1 MLELLHFLDS
11 ILPIFVILTFA
22 KATYE
27 YIKGQKWKKSEF
39 LSKEIKDFF
48 DDEDIKLV
56 CSLLDWNS
64 RKVKIDDKVILVT
77 DELLI
82 SSLKT
87 HNIKS
92 QFTKDEACIRDL
104 FDNFFDKMSYF
115 NIHIKNSLIDEKE
128 VLNYLTYYV
137 DILHTPGRK
146 PIELVKIFEKYIEYY
161 DYSNMIELVN
171 RHKKYKRT

>member
-1 MLELLHFLDS
+1 
-11 ILPIFVILTFA
+11 
-22 KATYE
+22 
-27 YIKGQKWKKSEF
+27 
-39 LSKEIKDFF
+39 
-48 DDEDIKLV
+48 
-56 CSLLDWNS
+56 
-64 RKVKIDDKVILVT
+64 
-77 DELLI
+77 
-82 SSLKT
+82 
-87 HNIKS
+87 
-92 QFTKDEACIRDL
+92 
-104 FDNFFDKMSYF
+104 MSYF

>member
-64 RKVKIDDKVILVT
+64 RKVKIDDKVILV
-77 DELLI
+77 
-82 SSLKT
+82 KT
-87 HNIKS
+87 VVP
-92 QFTKDEACIRDL
+92 FTETETAL
-104 FDNFFDKMSYF
+104 PFHPSP
-115 NIHIKNSLIDEKE
+115 
-128 VLNYLTYYV
+128 YV
-137 DILHTPGRK
+137 S
-146 PIELVKIFEKYIEYY
+146 V
-161 DYSNMIELVN
+161 S
-171 RHKKYKRT
+171 